1 MLYTADLGFV
11 VEQPIVVVAPF
22 DDWRALLYAFL
33 IALLAEHDCHD
44 DSIGDLEG
52 ATTPSRWPSTTRN
65 PGPLGATRERG
76 RARLSLLINCTQD
89 SNAARGSAFLSVH
102 CC

>member
-65 PGPLGATRERG
+65 PGPLGATRERAG
-76 RARLSLLINCTQD
+76 VAH
-89 SNAARGSAFLSVH
+89 GFH
-102 CC
+102 C